1 MAVTK
6 LLLCG
11 NGRII
16 YLTKKVWVSM
26 EYVLAISIVTFLA
39 LAVALFLLVRK
50 LTFNG
55 SSLPL
60 TAEWIDELSIERY
73 RPMMRLL
80 DGADVEFL
88 KSQPGF
94 TPRMAAKL
102 RIQRCQ
108 IFRGYLRCL
117 NSDFQRVCAAIKI
130 LMLQSREDRPDLAG
144 LLVQQQM
151 RFACGMGLVQS
162 RLFLYR
168 WGICG
173 VDVMSLVKNFDLM
186 RLELRSLVPA
196 NLTMGA

>member
-1 MAVTK
+1 
-6 LLLCG
+6 LHLSENG
-11 NGRII
+11 NIL

-80 DGADVEFL
+80 DGADLEFL
-88 KSQPGF
+88 RSQPGF
-94 TPRMAAKL
+94 TPRMATKL
-102 RIQRCQ
+102 RVQRCQ

-117 NSDFQRVCAAIKI
+117 NGDFQRVCAAIKI
-130 LMLQSREDRPDLAG
+130 LMLQSRQDRPDLAG

-151 RFACGMGLVQS
+151 RFACEMGLVYF
-162 RLFLYR
+162 RLVLYR
-168 WGICG
+168 WGVCG
-173 VDVMSLVKNFDLM
+173 VDVTGLVKNFDLM

-196 NLTMGA
+196 TLTMGA

>member
-1 MAVTK
+1 MGV
-6 LLLCG
+6 
-11 NGRII
+11 
-16 YLTKKVWVSM
+16 M

-39 LAVALFLLVRK
+39 LAIALFVLVRRMA
-50 LTFNG
+50 FNG

-80 DGADVEFL
+80 DGGDLEFL
-88 KSQPGF
+88 RSQPGF
-94 TPRMAAKL
+94 TPRMATKL

-117 NSDFQRVCAAIKI
+117 NGDFQRVCAAIKI
-130 LMLQSREDRPDLAG
+130 LMLQSRLDRPDLAG
-144 LLVQQQM
+144 VLVQQQLM
-151 RFACGMGLVQS
+151 FACEMGLVYF

-168 WGICG
+168 WGLCG
-173 VDVMSLVKNFDLM
+173 VDVTSLVKNFDLM

-196 NLTMGA
+196 TLTMGA

>member
-1 MAVTK
+1 
-6 LLLCG
+6 
-11 NGRII
+11 
-16 YLTKKVWVSM
+16 M

-94 TPRMAAKL
+94 TPRMAVKL

-144 LLVQQQM
+144 LLVKQQM
-151 RFACGMGLVQS
+151 RFACEMGLVQC

-168 WGICG
+168 WGMSG
-173 VDVMSLVKNFDLM
+173 VDVTSLVKNFDLM